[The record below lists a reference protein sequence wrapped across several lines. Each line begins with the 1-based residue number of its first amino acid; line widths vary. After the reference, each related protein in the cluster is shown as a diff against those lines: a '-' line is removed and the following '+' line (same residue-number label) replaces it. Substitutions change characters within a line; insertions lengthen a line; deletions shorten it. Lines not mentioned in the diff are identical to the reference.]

1 MLTSKKLELRRSEI
15 RQNLAELANIENPSE
30 DEVRKMGDL
39 DTEYRAKETQYRAA
53 LVAEDD
59 ERREAG
65 AELETRSEKEWSEMA
80 GKFEVR
86 QVAMALDDGR
96 KLSGATAEM
105 VEELRNSGGFQG
117 IPVPLEALETRAG
130 ETLAGGVP
138 DPVRTMPTIDRIF
151 AKSSATQMGCRMI
164 NVGVGEIEY
173 PVATGGAQP
182 GWAGSETGDVPGP
195 QAYTTI
201 DRPMKPD
208 NTLGVQMKITRKA
221 LKQAGAGLEQAV
233 RRDMSAAIQ
242 QETDRA
248 IFLGTGA
255 NGEPL
260 GIFPGAATY
269 GITETDVSAAASYAV
284 FRAAAVRFM
293 TANAAN
299 GPGAVN
305 LLLRPEIFDGM
316 DDNLI
321 TGTAVSEWDRL
332 VAKIGKVMMTTN
344 GIEAPA
350 LPAGGVAGDPLESK
364 ALLTTTTNGVAPIF
378 CGMWG
383 AVDVIRDPY
392 SDAKSGQLRLTALT
406 TMDVTVARGVQLEIL
421 TGVQ

>member
-15 RQNLAELANIENPSE
+15 RQSLAELANIETPSE

-39 DTEYRAKETQYRAA
+39 DTEYRAKESQYRAA
-53 LVAEDD
+53 LISEDE
-59 ERREAG
+59 ERKEAG
-65 AELETRSEKEWSEMA
+65 AELETRSDTEWTELAS
-80 GKFEVR
+80 KFEVR
-86 QVAMALDDGR
+86 QVALALDTGATLD
-96 KLSGATAEM
+96 GATAEM
-105 VEELRNSGGFQG
+105 VQELRNAGGFQG
-117 IPVPLEALETRAG
+117 IPVPLEALETRSG

-138 DPVRTMPTIDRIF
+138 DPIRTMPTIDRIF

-195 QAYTTI
+195 QAYTTV
-201 DRPMKPD
+201 DKAMTPD

-221 LKQAGAGLEQAV
+221 LKQAGVGLEQAV

-248 IFLGTGA
+248 IFLGAGSS
-255 NGEPL
+255 GEPL
-260 GIFPGAATY
+260 GIFPGASTY
-269 GITETDVSAAASYAV
+269 GITETAINAAADFEMVIDALTRFMVASAA
-284 FRAAAVRFM
+284 
-293 TANAAN
+293 T
-299 GPGAVN
+299 PGSIN
-305 LLLRPEIFDGM
+305 LMIRPETWAKLMKSKDGDGNFM
-316 DDNLI
+316 ELLERIRRD
-321 TGTAVSEWDRL
+321 
-332 VAKIGKVMMTTN
+332 
-344 GIEAPA
+344 
-350 LPAGGVAGDPLESK
+350 AGGVVVSNNGLAAPTGDPLAAN
-364 ALLTTTTNGVAPIF
+364 ALLTTSTNGVAPIF

>member
-15 RQNLAELANIENPSE
+15 RQSLAELANIETPS
-30 DEVRKMGDL
+30 DGEVRKMGDL
-39 DTEYRAKETQYRAA
+39 DTEYRAKEAQYRAA
-53 LVAEDD
+53 LLSEDE

-65 AELETRSEKEWSEMA
+65 AELETRSDTEWAEMA
-80 GKFEVR
+80 GRFEVR
-86 QVAMALDDGR
+86 QVALALDEGR
-96 KLSGATAEM
+96 KLDGATAEI
-105 VEELRNSGGFQG
+105 VEELRNAGGFQG

-151 AKSSATQMGCRMI
+151 AGSSATQMGCRMI

-195 QAYTTI
+195 QAYTTV
-201 DRPMKPD
+201 DKAMTPD

-248 IFLGTGA
+248 IFLGSGSS
-255 NGEPL
+255 GEPL
-260 GIFPGAATY
+260 GIFPGASTY
-269 GITETDVSAAASYAV
+269 GITETAINAAGGFDMVVDALTRFMVASAA
-284 FRAAAVRFM
+284 
-293 TANAAN
+293 T
-299 GPGAVN
+299 PGAIN
-305 LLLRPEIFDGM
+305 MMLRPEMWSLLMKATDGDGNYM
-316 DDNLI
+316 ELVERI
-321 TGTAVSEWDRL
+321 RRAAGRVVVSN
-332 VAKIGKVMMTTN
+332 N
-344 GIEAPA
+344 GLAAPS
-350 LPAGGVAGDPLESK
+350 GSPLASN

-406 TMDVTVARGVQLEIL
+406 TLDVSVARGVQLEIL

>member
-1 MLTSKKLELRRSEI
+1 MLKSLEITRRQSEI
-15 RQNLAELANIENPSE
+15 RQELATLAGKDTPTE
-30 DEVRKMGDL
+30 DETRSMGDL
-39 DTEYRAKETQYRAA
+39 DKEYRANETRFRAA
-53 LVAEDD
+53 IISEDE

-65 AELETRSEKEWSEMA
+65 EELETRSGTEWAEMA
-80 GKFEVR
+80 SRFEVR
-86 QVAMALDDGR
+86 QVVLALDEGK
-96 KLSGATAEM
+96 KLDGATAEM
-105 VEELRNSGGFQG
+105 VQELRNAGGFQG

-130 ETLAGGVP
+130 ETIASGVP
-138 DPVRTMPTIDRIF
+138 NPRETMPIIERLF
-151 AKSSATQMGCRMI
+151 ANSSAARMGCRMI
-164 NVGVGEIEY
+164 NIGVGEVEY

-195 QAYTTI
+195 QAYATV

-208 NTLGVQMKITRKA
+208 HTLGVQMKLTRKA
-221 LKQAGAGLEQAV
+221 LKQSGAGLEQAV

-248 IFLGTGA
+248 IFLGSGSG
-255 NGEPL
+255 GEPL
-260 GIFPGAATY
+260 GVITGASTY
-269 GITETDVSAAASYAV
+269 GITETAIDAAASYAA

-299 GPGAVN
+299 SLDAIN
-305 LLLRPEIFDGM
+305 LALRPEVFDGM
-316 DDNLI
+316 DADLI
-321 TGTAVSEWDRL
+321 AGTAVSEWDRL
-332 VAKIGKVMMTTN
+332 VAKIGNVVMTTN
-344 GIEAPA
+344 GLAAPA
-350 LPAGGVAGDPLESK
+350 GATPESK
-364 ALLTTTTNGVAPIF
+364 ALLTTATNGVSPIF

-383 AVDVIRDPY
+383 AVDLIRDPY

>member
-15 RQNLAELANIENPSE
+15 RQNLAELAGAETLT
-30 DEVRKMGDL
+30 DETRSKIDDL
-39 DTEYRAKETQYRAA
+39 DREYQDTERKYRAA
-53 LVAEDD
+53 LISEDD

-65 AELETRSEKEWSEMA
+65 AELETRSEREWGELASR
-80 GKFEVR
+80 FEVR
-86 QVAMALDDGR
+86 QVALALDEGR
-96 KLSGATAEM
+96 KLDGATAEM
-105 VEELRNSGGFQG
+105 VEELRNAGGFQG

-138 DPVRTMPTIDRIF
+138 DPVRTMPTIERLF
-151 AKSSATQMGCRMI
+151 AGSSATQMGARMI

-195 QAYTTI
+195 QAYKTT

-248 IFLGTGA
+248 IFLGSGSG
-255 NGEPL
+255 GEPL
-260 GIFPGAATY
+260 GIFPGASTY
-269 GITETDVSAAASYAV
+269 GITETAIDAAASYAA
-284 FRAAAVRFM
+284 FRAAVVRFM

-299 GPGAVN
+299 SLSAIN
-305 LLLRPEIFDGM
+305 LLLRPEMFDNM
-316 DDNLI
+316 DELI
-321 TGTAVSEWDRL
+321 SGLAISEWDRL
-332 VAKIGKVMMTTN
+332 VAKMGKVVLTTN
-344 GIEAPA
+344 GITA
-350 LPAGGVAGDPLESK
+350 PAGGPPVESK
-364 ALLTTTTNGVAPIF
+364 ALLTTTTNGVAPVF

-383 AVDVIRDPY
+383 AVDLIRDPY

>member
-1 MLTSKKLELRRSEI
+1 MLDSLKITRRQSEI
-15 RQNLAELANIENPSE
+15 RQELATLVGKETPTE
-30 DEVRKMGDL
+30 DETRSMETL
-39 DTEYRAKETQYRAA
+39 DAEYRTNETRFRAA
-53 LVAEDD
+53 LTAEDD

-65 AELETRSEKEWSEMA
+65 AELETRSDTEWAEMA
-80 GKFEVR
+80 SKFEVR
-86 QVAMALDDGR
+86 QVALALDEGR
-96 KLSGATAEM
+96 KLDGATAEM
-105 VEELRNSGGFQG
+105 VEELRSAGGFQG

-138 DPVRTMPTIDRIF
+138 DPIRTMPTIERLF
-151 AKSSATQMGCRMI
+151 AGSSATAMGCRMI

-195 QAYTTI
+195 QAYTTT
-201 DRPMKPD
+201 DVPMKPD
-208 NTLGVQMKITRKA
+208 QTLGVQMKITRKA
-221 LKQAGAGLEQAV
+221 LKQVGAGLEQAV

-248 IFLGTGA
+248 IFLGSGSG
-255 NGEPL
+255 GEPL
-260 GIFPGAATY
+260 GIFPGASTY
-269 GITETDVSAAASYAV
+269 GITETAIDAAASYAA
-284 FRAAAVRFM
+284 FRAAVVRFM
-293 TANAAN
+293 TANAAS

-305 LLLRPEIFDGM
+305 LLLRPEVFDSM
-316 DDNLI
+316 DELI
-321 TGTAVSEWDRL
+321 SGLAISEWDRL
-332 VAKIGKVMMTTN
+332 VAKMGKTVLTTN
-344 GIEAPA
+344 GITAPS
-350 LPAGGVAGDPLESK
+350 GDPLASN
-364 ALLTTTTNGVAPIF
+364 ALLTTTTNGVSPVF

-383 AVDVIRDPY
+383 AVDLIRDPY

>member
-15 RQNLAELANIENPSE
+15 RQSLAELANIETPSE

-39 DTEYRAKETQYRAA
+39 DTEYRAKESQYRAA
-53 LVAEDD
+53 LISEDE
-59 ERREAG
+59 ERKEAG
-65 AELETRSEKEWSEMA
+65 AELETRSDTEWKEMA
-80 GKFEVR
+80 SKFEVR
-86 QVAMALDDGR
+86 QVALALDTGATLD
-96 KLSGATAEM
+96 GATAEM
-105 VEELRNSGGFQG
+105 VQELRNAHGFQG

-138 DPVRTMPTIDRIF
+138 DPIRTMPTIDRIF
-151 AKSSATQMGCRMI
+151 AGSSATQMGCRMI

-195 QAYTTI
+195 QAYTTV

-233 RRDMSAAIQ
+233 RRDMSAAIL

-248 IFLGTGA
+248 IFNGSGSG
-255 NGEPL
+255 GEPL
-260 GIFPGAATY
+260 GIFPGASTY
-269 GITETDVSAAASYAV
+269 GITETAIDAAASYAA

-293 TANAAN
+293 TANAAS

-305 LLLRPEIFDGM
+305 LLLRPEVFDNM
-316 DDNLI
+316 DELI
-321 TGTAVSEWDRL
+321 SGLAISEWDRL
-332 VAKIGKVMMTTN
+332 VAKMGKTVLTTN
-344 GIEAPA
+344 GIAAP
-350 LPAGGVAGDPLESK
+350 AGDPLASN
-364 ALLTTTTNGVAPIF
+364 ALLTTTTNGVAPVF

-383 AVDVIRDPY
+383 AVDVIRDVVTE
-392 SDAKSGQLRLTALT
+392 AKSGQLVLTALT

>member
-15 RQNLAELANIENPSE
+15 RQSLAELANIETPSE

-39 DTEYRAKETQYRAA
+39 DTEYRAKESQYRAA
-53 LVAEDD
+53 LISEDE
-59 ERREAG
+59 ERKEAG
-65 AELETRSEKEWSEMA
+65 AELETRSDTEWTELAS
-80 GKFEVR
+80 KFEVR
-86 QVAMALDDGR
+86 QVALALDTGATLD
-96 KLSGATAEM
+96 GATAEM
-105 VEELRNSGGFQG
+105 VQELRNAGGFQG
-117 IPVPLEALETRAG
+117 IPVPLEALETRSG

-138 DPVRTMPTIDRIF
+138 DPMRTMPTIDRIF

-164 NVGVGEIEY
+164 NVGVSEIEY

-195 QAYTTI
+195 QAYTTV
-201 DRPMKPD
+201 DKAMTPD

-221 LKQAGAGLEQAV
+221 LKQAGVGLEQAV

-248 IFLGTGA
+248 IFLGAGSS
-255 NGEPL
+255 GEPL
-260 GIFPGAATY
+260 GIFPGASTY
-269 GITETDVSAAASYAV
+269 GITETAINAAADFEMVIDALTRFMVASAA
-284 FRAAAVRFM
+284 
-293 TANAAN
+293 T
-299 GPGAVN
+299 PGSIN
-305 LLLRPEIFDGM
+305 LMIRPETWAKLMKSKDGDGNFM
-316 DDNLI
+316 ELLERIRRD
-321 TGTAVSEWDRL
+321 
-332 VAKIGKVMMTTN
+332 
-344 GIEAPA
+344 
-350 LPAGGVAGDPLESK
+350 AGGVVVSNNGLAAPTGDPLAAN
-364 ALLTTTTNGVAPIF
+364 ALLTTSTNGVAPIF

>member
-1 MLTSKKLELRRSEI
+1 MLESVKITRRQSEI
-15 RQNLAELANIENPSE
+15 RQQLAELAAKPEPSE
-30 DEVRKMGDL
+30 DETRSMDDL
-39 DTEYRAKETQYRAA
+39 DKEYRTNETRYRAA
-53 LVAEDD
+53 LIAEDD

-65 AELETRSEKEWSEMA
+65 SELETRSDKEWSEIA

-86 QVAMALDDGR
+86 QVALALDEGKALD
-96 KLSGATAEM
+96 GATAEI
-105 VEELRNSGGFQG
+105 VTELRNAGGFQG

-138 DPVRTMPTIDRIF
+138 DPVRTMPTIERLF
-151 AKSSATQMGCRMI
+151 ANSSATQMGCRMI

-195 QAYTTI
+195 QAYTTV
-201 DRPMKPD
+201 DRPMTPD
-208 NTLGVQMKITRKA
+208 HTLGVQMKITRKA
-221 LKQAGAGLEQAV
+221 LKQAGQGLEQAV

-248 IFLGTGA
+248 IFLGSGSS
-255 NGEPL
+255 GEPL
-260 GIFPGAATY
+260 GIFPGASTY
-269 GITETDVSAAASYAV
+269 GITETAIDAAATYAA

-293 TANAAN
+293 TANAAS

-305 LLLRPEIFDGM
+305 LLLRPEVYDEM
-316 DDNLI
+316 DDALI
-321 TGTAVSEWDRL
+321 SGTFVSEWDRL
-332 VAKIGKVMMTTN
+332 VAKIGNVVMTTN
-344 GIEAPA
+344 GIAAPS
-350 LPAGGVAGDPLESK
+350 GDPAASS
-364 ALLTTTTNGVAPIF
+364 ALLTTNTNGVAPVF

-406 TMDVTVARGVQLEIL
+406 TMDLTVARGVQLEIL

>member
-15 RQNLAELANIENPSE
+15 RQSLAELANIETPSE

-39 DTEYRAKETQYRAA
+39 DTEYRAKESQYRAA
-53 LVAEDD
+53 LISEDE
-59 ERREAG
+59 ERKEAG
-65 AELETRSEKEWSEMA
+65 AELETRSDTEWKEMA
-80 GKFEVR
+80 SKFEVR
-86 QVAMALDDGR
+86 QVALALDTGATLD
-96 KLSGATAEM
+96 GATAEM
-105 VEELRNSGGFQG
+105 VQELRNAHGFQG

-138 DPVRTMPTIDRIF
+138 DPIRTMPTIDRIF
-151 AKSSATQMGCRMI
+151 AGSSATQMGCRMI

-195 QAYTTI
+195 QAYTTV
-201 DRPMKPD
+201 DRPMKPE

-233 RRDMSAAIQ
+233 RRDMSAAIL

-248 IFLGTGA
+248 IFNGSGSG
-255 NGEPL
+255 GEPL
-260 GIFPGAATY
+260 GIFPGASTY
-269 GITETDVSAAASYAV
+269 GITETAIDAAASYAA

-293 TANAAN
+293 TANAAS

-305 LLLRPEIFDGM
+305 LLLRPEVFDNM
-316 DDNLI
+316 DELI
-321 TGTAVSEWDRL
+321 SGLAISEWDRL
-332 VAKIGKVMMTTN
+332 VAKMGKTVLTTN
-344 GIEAPA
+344 GIAAP
-350 LPAGGVAGDPLESK
+350 AGDPLASN
-364 ALLTTTTNGVAPIF
+364 ALLTTTTNGVAPVF

-383 AVDVIRDPY
+383 AVDVIRDVVTE
-392 SDAKSGQLRLTALT
+392 AKSGQLVLTALT

>member
-15 RQNLAELANIENPSE
+15 RQSLAELANIENPSE

-53 LVAEDD
+53 LVSEDE
-59 ERREAG
+59 ERRDAG
-65 AELETRSEKEWSEMA
+65 AELETRSDKEWAEMA
-80 GKFEVR
+80 GRFEVR
-86 QVAMALDDGR
+86 QVALALDEGR
-96 KLSGATAEM
+96 KLDGATAEI
-105 VEELRNSGGFQG
+105 VEELRNAGGFQG

-151 AKSSATQMGCRMI
+151 ANSSATQMGCRMI

-195 QAYTTI
+195 QAYTTV
-201 DRPMKPD
+201 DKAMKPD

-248 IFLGTGA
+248 IFLGSGTS
-255 NGEPL
+255 GEPL
-260 GIFPGAATY
+260 GIFPGATTY
-269 GITETDVSAAASYAV
+269 GITETAINAAADFDMVVDALTRFMVASAA
-284 FRAAAVRFM
+284 
-293 TANAAN
+293 T
-299 GPGAVN
+299 PGAIN
-305 LLLRPEIFDGM
+305 MMLRPEVWSVLMKTKDGDGNYM
-316 DDNLI
+316 ELVERIRRDAGRVVVSNNGLAAPS
-321 TGTAVSEWDRL
+321 GT
-332 VAKIGKVMMTTN
+332 
-344 GIEAPA
+344 PA
-350 LPAGGVAGDPLESK
+350 ASN

>member
-15 RQNLAELANIENPSE
+15 RQSLAELANIEKPSE
-30 DEVRKMGDL
+30 DETRKMTEL
-39 DTEYRAKETQYRAA
+39 DTEYRTKETQYRAA

-65 AELETRSEKEWSEMA
+65 EELETRSEKEWAEMA
-80 GKFEVR
+80 NKFEVR
-86 QVAMALDDGR
+86 QAALAIDEGR
-96 KLSGATAEM
+96 KLEGATAEM
-105 VEELRNSGGFQG
+105 VEELRSQGGFQG

-138 DPVRTMPTIDRIF
+138 DPIRTMPTIERLF
-151 AKSSATQMGCRMI
+151 ANSSATQMGCRMI

-182 GWAGSETGDVPGP
+182 GWAATETSDVPGP

-201 DRPMKPD
+201 DRPMTPD
-208 NTLGVQMKITRKA
+208 HTLGVQMKITRKA
-221 LKQAGAGLEQAV
+221 LKQAGQGLEQSV

-242 QETDRA
+242 QESDRA
-248 IFLGTGA
+248 IFLGSGSG
-255 NGEPL
+255 GEPL

-269 GITETDVSAAASYAV
+269 GITETAIDAAADYAM
-284 FRAAAVRFM
+284 FRKAAVRFM
-293 TANAAN
+293 TANAAS

-305 LLLRPEIFDGM
+305 LLLRPEIYDEM
-316 DDNLI
+316 DDALI
-321 TGTAVSEWDRL
+321 SGTSISEWDRL
-332 VAKIGKVMMTTN
+332 VAKIGNVQLTTN
-344 GIEAPA
+344 GIAAPS
-350 LPAGGVAGDPLESK
+350 GDPAASN
-364 ALLTTTTNGVAPIF
+364 ALLTTNTNGVAPVF

-383 AVDVIRDPY
+383 AVDLIRDPY
-392 SDAKSGQLRLTALT
+392 SDAKSGQLRLTALV

>member
-1 MLTSKKLELRRSEI
+1 MLDSLKITRRQSEI
-15 RQNLAELANIENPSE
+15 RQSLAGLVGKETPSE
-30 DEVRKMGDL
+30 DETRSMETL
-39 DTEYRAKETQYRAA
+39 DAEYRTNETRFRAA
-53 LVAEDD
+53 LVSEDD

-65 AELETRSEKEWSEMA
+65 AELETRSDKEWGELA
-80 GKFEVR
+80 GRFELR
-86 QVAMALDDGR
+86 QVALALDEGR
-96 KLSGATAEM
+96 KLDGATAEM
-105 VEELRNSGGFQG
+105 VEELRSAGGFQG

-138 DPVRTMPTIDRIF
+138 DPIRTMPTIERLF
-151 AKSSATQMGCRMI
+151 AGSSATQMGCRMI

-195 QAYTTI
+195 QAYTTV

-208 NTLGVQMKITRKA
+208 NTLGVQMNITRKA

-233 RRDMSAAIQ
+233 RRDMGAAIL
-242 QETDRA
+242 QEVDRA
-248 IFLGTGA
+248 IFLGSGA
-255 NGEPL
+255 GGEPL

-269 GITETDVSAAASYAV
+269 GITETAIDAAASYAA

-293 TANAAN
+293 TANAAS

-305 LLLRPEIFDGM
+305 LLLRPEVFDGM
-316 DDNLI
+316 DDDLI

-332 VAKIGKVMMTTN
+332 IAKIGKVLLTTN
-344 GIEAPA
+344 GITA
-350 LPAGGVAGDPLESK
+350 PAGGPPVGSK
-364 ALLTTTTNGVAPIF
+364 ALMTTTTNGVAPVF

-383 AVDVIRDPY
+383 AVDLVRDPY

-406 TMDVTVARGVQLEIL
+406 TLDVTVARGVQLEIL
-421 TGVQ
+421 TGIQ

>member
-1 MLTSKKLELRRSEI
+1 MLDSVKITRRQSEI
-15 RQNLAELANIENPSE
+15 RQQLAELAAKPEPSE
-30 DEVRKMGDL
+30 DETRSMDDL
-39 DTEYRAKETQYRAA
+39 DKEYRTNETRYRAA
-53 LVAEDD
+53 LIAEDD

-65 AELETRSEKEWSEMA
+65 AELETRSDKEWAEMA

-86 QVAMALDDGR
+86 QVALALDEGR
-96 KLSGATAEM
+96 KLDGATAEM
-105 VEELRNSGGFQG
+105 VEELRNAGGFQG

-138 DPVRTMPTIDRIF
+138 DPVRTMPTIERLF
-151 AKSSATQMGCRMI
+151 ANSSATQMGCRMI

-182 GWAGSETGDVPGP
+182 GWAGSETGEVPGP
-195 QAYTTI
+195 QAYTTV
-201 DRPMKPD
+201 DRPMTPD
-208 NTLGVQMKITRKA
+208 HTLGVQMKITRKA
-221 LKQAGAGLEQAV
+221 LKQAGQGLEQAV

-248 IFLGTGA
+248 IFLGSGSS
-255 NGEPL
+255 GEPL
-260 GIFPGAATY
+260 GIFPGASTY
-269 GITETDVSAAASYAV
+269 GITETAIDAAANYAI
-284 FRAAAVRFM
+284 FREAAVRFM
-293 TANAAN
+293 TANAAS

-305 LLLRPEIFDGM
+305 LLLRPEIYDEM
-316 DDNLI
+316 DDSLI
-321 TGTAVSEWDRL
+321 SGTSISEWDRL
-332 VAKIGKVMMTTN
+332 VAKIGNVQLTTN
-344 GIEAPA
+344 GIAAPSGS
-350 LPAGGVAGDPLESK
+350 PVASS
-364 ALLTTTTNGVAPIF
+364 ALLTTNTNGVAPVF

>member
-1 MLTSKKLELRRSEI
+1 MLDSVKITRRQSEI
-15 RQNLAELANIENPSE
+15 RQQLAELVAKPEPTE
-30 DEVRKMGDL
+30 DETRSMNDL
-39 DTEYRAKETQYRAA
+39 DQEYRTNETRYRAA
-53 LVAEDD
+53 LISEDE

-65 AELETRSEKEWSEMA
+65 AELETRSDKEWADMA

-86 QVAMALDDGR
+86 QVALALDEGR
-96 KLSGATAEM
+96 TLDGATAEM
-105 VEELRNSGGFQG
+105 VEELRSAGGFQG

-151 AKSSATQMGCRMI
+151 ANSSATQMGCRMI

-195 QAYTTI
+195 QAYTTV
-201 DRPMKPD
+201 DKAMTPD

-248 IFLGTGA
+248 IFLGSGSA
-255 NGEPL
+255 GEPL
-260 GIFPGAATY
+260 GIFPGASAY
-269 GITETDVSAAASYAV
+269 GITETAIDAAASYAA

-293 TANAAN
+293 TANAAS

-305 LLLRPEIFDGM
+305 LLLRPEVFDSM
-316 DDNLI
+316 DNDLI
-321 TGTAVSEWDRL
+321 TGTATSEWDRL
-332 VAKIGKVMMTTN
+332 VAKIGNVVMTTN
-344 GIEAPA
+344 GISAPS
-350 LPAGGVAGDPLESK
+350 GDPAASA
-364 ALLTTTTNGVAPIF
+364 ALLTSATNGVAPMF

>member
-15 RQNLAELANIENPSE
+15 RQSLAELASIETPSE
-30 DEVRKMGDL
+30 DETRKMGEL

-53 LVAEDD
+53 LISEDD

-65 AELETRSEKEWSEMA
+65 AELETRSETEWSDMA
-80 GKFEVR
+80 AKFEVR
-86 QVAMALDDGR
+86 QVALALDEGR
-96 KLSGATAEM
+96 RLDGATAEM
-105 VEELRNSGGFQG
+105 VEELRSVGGFQG
-117 IPVPLEALETRAG
+117 VPVPLEALETRAG

-138 DPVRTMPTIDRIF
+138 DPIRTMPTIERLF
-151 AKSSATQMGCRMI
+151 AGSSATQMGCRMI

-182 GWAGSETGDVPGP
+182 GWAGSETGDVAGP
-195 QAYTTI
+195 QAYTTV
-201 DRPMKPD
+201 DRPMTPD
-208 NTLGVQMKITRKA
+208 QTLGVQMKITRKA

-242 QETDRA
+242 QETDRV
-248 IFLGTGA
+248 IFLGSGSG
-255 NGEPL
+255 GEPL
-260 GIFPGAATY
+260 GIFPGASSY
-269 GITETDVSAAASYAV
+269 GITETAIDAAASYAA
-284 FRAAAVRFM
+284 FRAAVVRFM
-293 TANAAN
+293 TANAAS

-305 LLLRPEIFDGM
+305 LLLRPEVFDSM
-316 DDNLI
+316 DELI
-321 TGTAVSEWDRL
+321 AGLAISEWDRL
-332 VAKIGKVMMTTN
+332 VAKMGKTVLTTN
-344 GIEAPA
+344 GITAPS
-350 LPAGGVAGDPLESK
+350 GDPLESK
-364 ALLTTTTNGVAPIF
+364 ALLSTSTNGVAPVF

-383 AVDVIRDPY
+383 AVDLIRDPY